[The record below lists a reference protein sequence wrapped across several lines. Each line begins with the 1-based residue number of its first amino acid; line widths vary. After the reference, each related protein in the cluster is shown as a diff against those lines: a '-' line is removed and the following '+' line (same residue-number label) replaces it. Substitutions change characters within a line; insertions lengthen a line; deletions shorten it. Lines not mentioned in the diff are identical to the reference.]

1 MDCIKFVTPIPPELY
16 DRVIVHLRNNF
27 FADEPLNKSVGLCK
41 PGEPHTELEEHS
53 LSTLQDGL
61 SIAAIDK
68 VTDEVKY
75 NFSLETNTI

>member
-1 MDCIKFVTPIPPELY
+1 MECIKFVTPIPPELY
-16 DRVIVHLRNNF
+16 DSVIIHLRNNF

-41 PGEPHTELEEHS
+41 PGEPHAELEEHS

-68 VTDEVKY
+68 VTDEV
-75 NFSLETNTI
+75 NNI